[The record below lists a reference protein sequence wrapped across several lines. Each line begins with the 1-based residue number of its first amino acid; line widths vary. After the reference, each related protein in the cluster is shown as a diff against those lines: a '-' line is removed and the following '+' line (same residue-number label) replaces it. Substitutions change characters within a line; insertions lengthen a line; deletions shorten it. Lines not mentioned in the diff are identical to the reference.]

1 MIRTAR
7 RTCADPQLGGWID
20 FVSGALIYVLVRH
33 VRPAVVIETGVGP
46 GGTTAFILLALAH
59 NDKGTLHSID
69 LPGSDAV
76 VYPALGKAF
85 NIHIPEG
92 LETGWL
98 VPPELRNRWE
108 LVVGDS
114 RERLPEVLQ
123 AIDRVDVFMHD
134 SLHTDEH
141 ILMEFEAVLP
151 HMNDRGLLLCDDV
164 KELWSL
170 AFLRLCD
177 DLGLAHVRFK
187 ERLGVA
193 VLPEDYRSR
202 LSTAPAERRQAAV
215 HGAGQ

>member
-1 MIRTAR
+1 M
-7 RTCADPQLGGWID
+7 LGDEILH
-20 FVSGALIYVLVRH
+20 LIGIGDE
-33 VRPAVVIETGVGP
+33 VIE
-46 GGTTAFILLALAH
+46 L
-59 NDKGTLHSID
+59 
-69 LPGSDAV
+69 GSRIIQKRVDA
-76 VYPALGKAF
+76 
-85 NIHIPEG
+85 
-92 LETGWL
+92 
-98 VPPELRNRWE
+98 
-108 LVVGDS
+108 VGDS

-164 KELWSL
+164 KESRSL
-170 AFLRLCD
+170 AFLRLCA